1 MAKISV
7 VGPRE
12 SVQCYLAAGFSVY
25 FAADAKSAA
34 GGNRPPP
41 QTTVRRSYSF
51 RPNLRSGLADK
62 MAEYAYRVSPAVTL
76 LPQKTDGDD
85 PGTLLMKRAVE
96 RAVGADIIY
105 KEQNL

>member
-34 GGNRPPP
+34 EEIDRAANDGAAVIFVSPE
-41 QTTVRRSYSF
+41 F
-51 RPNLRSGLADK
+51 ADGLADK
-62 MAEYAYRVSPAVTL
+62 MAEYAYRVFPAVTL

>member
-1 MAKISV
+1 
-7 VGPRE
+7 
-12 SVQCYLAAGFSVY
+12 
-25 FAADAKSAA
+25 
-34 GGNRPPP
+34 
-41 QTTVRRSYSF
+41 
-51 RPNLRSGLADK
+51 